1 MDTTLDDSHD
11 ELGRIA
17 RQLFDAR
24 CPLTSVRQLE
34 GDSLG
39 YLPALWAEM
48 AGLDWLSLTYPEA
61 LGGSGGTLVDLS
73 VIYQEFGRALVP
85 SPHLASA
92 VIAGET
98 LVQDH
103 SGNHGDLLASM
114 VAGDAIVVPALMEPD
129 AGFGPDAVTM
139 AARTTPAGYRID
151 GTKVL
156 VPYAHV
162 AERLLVATR
171 TQASPDGITLV
182 LVDPATEG
190 VAVTAMANIA
200 DAPLFEVTFDQ
211 VVVPPEH
218 VVGEIGRGWSLLGPA
233 LDRATVLRCAEI
245 VGAGKALLDLSVAY
259 AQERKQFGRPIGQFQ
274 AVQFLCTDIAIASH
288 LTELLCHQAAWRLD
302 TGLPARREVA
312 LAKSYASRAVQRIVH
327 CAHEVHAGVAF
338 MVEADVQ
345 LYTRRAKHWEYD
357 LGEARYHDDVIAA
370 GMEV

>member
-1 MDTTLDDSHD
+1 MDTTLDQGHE

-17 RQLFDAR
+17 RQLFGAR
-24 CPLTSVRQLE
+24 CPLATVRRLE
-34 GDSLG
+34 ADSLG
-39 YLPALWAEM
+39 YLPSLWSEM
-48 AGLDWLSLTYPEA
+48 AGLDWLSLTYPEE

-73 VIYQEFGRALVP
+73 VIYQELGRALVP

-98 LVQDH
+98 LVQDR
-103 SGNHGDLLASM
+103 SGRREDLLASM

-129 AGFGPDAVTM
+129 AGFGPDAVTTP
-139 AARTTPAGYRID
+139 ARTTPAGYRIN

-162 AERLLVATR
+162 ATRLLVATR
-171 TQASPDGITLV
+171 TEASPDGITLF
-182 LVDPATEG
+182 LVDPAAEG

-200 DAPLFEVTFDQ
+200 DIPLFEVSFDN
-211 VVVPPEH
+211 VVVPPEQ
-218 VVGEIGRGWSLLGPA
+218 VVGEVGQGWSLLGPA

-245 VGAGKALLDLSVAY
+245 VGAGKALLELSVAY

-274 AVQFLCTDIAIASH
+274 AVQFLCTDIAIDTH
-288 LTELLCHQAAWRLD
+288 LTELLGHQAAWRLD
-302 TGLPARREVA
+302 TCLPARREVA

-327 CAHEVHAGVAF
+327 RAHEVHAGVAF

-345 LYTRRAKHWEYD
+345 LYTRRAKYWEFD

-370 GMEV
+370 GLEV

>member
-1 MDTTLDDSHD
+1 MDTTLDDGHA

-17 RQLFDAR
+17 RQLFEAR
-24 CPLTSVRQLE
+24 CPLTTVRQLE
-34 GDSLG
+34 EDRLG

-85 SPHLASA
+85 SPHLPSA

-98 LVQDH
+98 LVRDPSARH
-103 SGNHGDLLASM
+103 RDLLASM
-114 VAGDAIVVPALMEPD
+114 VAGTAIVVPALMEPE

-139 AARTTPAGYRID
+139 PARATPAGYQID
-151 GTKVL
+151 GAKVL

-162 AERLLVATR
+162 AAPLLVATR
-171 TQASPDGITLV
+171 TEAPPDGITLF
-182 LVDPATEG
+182 LVDPATDG
-190 VAVTAMANIA
+190 VEIAAMPNIA
-200 DAPLFEVTFDQ
+200 GAPLCSVTFDR
-211 VVVPPEH
+211 VVVPPER
-218 VVGEIGRGWSLLGPA
+218 VVGEIGQGWSLLGPA
-233 LDRATVLRCAEI
+233 LDRATILRGVEI
-245 VGAGKALLDLSVAY
+245 VGAGKRLLELSVGY
-259 AQERKQFGRPIGQFQ
+259 ALERKQFGRPIGQFQ
-274 AVQFLCTDIAIASH
+274 AVQFLCTDIAIAIH

-338 MVEADVQ
+338 MVEADIQ
-345 LYTRRAKHWEYD
+345 LYTRRAKHWEFD

-370 GMEV
+370 GLEV